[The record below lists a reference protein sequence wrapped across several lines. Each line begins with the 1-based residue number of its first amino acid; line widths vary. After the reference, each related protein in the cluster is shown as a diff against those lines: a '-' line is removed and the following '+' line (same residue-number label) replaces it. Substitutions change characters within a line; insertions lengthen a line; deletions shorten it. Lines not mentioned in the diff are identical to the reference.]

1 MLTSIS
7 SRITGGSRAAAH
19 NLSTELTHGSR
30 SWTTAPRKAELL
42 QRGTSSR
49 NLLIW
54 KTCGRYIFPM
64 RVGRRITCRRNSL
77 RIRGDR
83 MLETILSSQ
92 PIPMAVS
99 MYSTHVLKN
108 PSTIRRTES
117 RHGKVHPEGR
127 RCFVII
133 EFVFAGLASRFTPV
147 LRFSRKWWNWQT
159 HHLEGVAP
167 KGMGVQVPPSAP

>member
-19 NLSTELTHGSR
+19 NLSTELTRGSR
-30 SWTTAPRKAELL
+30 SWTTEPRKAGLL
-42 QRGTSSR
+42 QRGTPSR
-49 NLLIW
+49 SLRIW
-54 KTCGRYIFPM
+54 KTCGNCIFPM
-64 RVGRRITCRRNSL
+64 RVGRRITYRRNSL
-77 RIRGDR
+77 RIRKAQ
-83 MLETILSSQ
+83 MQEIILSSQ
-92 PIPMAVS
+92 PIPMSGS

-117 RHGKVHPEGR
+117 RHGTVHPEDTG
-127 RCFVII
+127 CFVII
-133 EFVFAGLASRFTPV
+133 EFVFRGLSSRFTPV

-167 KGMGVQVPPSAP
+167 KGMGGEVPPSAP